1 MDKTCQSSW
10 IGNVKVNRRDKFM
23 DKACQC
29 PQTRHVKVR
38 TQDIKVHRQDMLMSK
53 DKKDKKDTEKLG

>member
-1 MDKTCQSSW
+1 
-10 IGNVKVNRRDKFM
+10 M

-38 TQDIKVHRQDMLMSK
+38 TQDIKVRGQDMLMSK